1 MVQTQLASMF
11 IGGHT
16 YTLDDAEQL
25 TGAKSSIGNIIHFTD
40 GKNDNILS
48 IATAKDI
55 TGNPVHHKSL
65 KDNVETFDF
74 ELIGERNYDDHIVKG
89 NRVIIPGEH
98 EQQLVEFT
106 IDEVID
112 ERERG
117 KGFEVFTYASY
128 LDLSKEDAI
137 EPFSFTGTAQ
147 QHLGRALQN
156 TFHEVG
162 VVESDRMI
170 TISFENWTNPYEYIK
185 RIAREFD
192 LEVDFEIMH
201 NGLKVTNRLVNL
213 VDQVGAWRGREV
225 TFGKDLQLIRRKE
238 SGDIYTALIGLGPER
253 EDGTRLQVLVEDFEA
268 LERWGRPEHDPQHL
282 IGVYEPQS
290 EREDMTLSQLR
301 QYTQTELN
309 KRSNS
314 VVSYEINFLDLEHIL
329 GHENKKIRFG
339 DTIRIK
345 DTMYDPPLY
354 IQARIFEMKRNPIT
368 EAEKEYVLG
377 DFVEFTED
385 DVKSIYRILKRDLA
399 KKAGIDLLLNYAEPK
414 KVESDTAPDIKEGEN
429 PIWVDTSRTPHV
441 SHVVNNGE
449 WVKMTP
455 TTPAEVDAYTKS
467 QEDNKEQEEAEAKA
481 AQALA
486 DAQAFSRNA
495 DNIDQGVIDVGAI
508 PLRTSITG
516 ARLEWD
522 GVNGLVQYNAL
533 GEPVSWLDLDANAHF
548 ANAFLSGRVEALEGY
563 FGENQTIRI
572 RNGRVEMVR
581 PDGAISMNDGMI
593 HQDYAVSGFD
603 PQLMD
608 NVTWSGQRFHAF
620 GPIAGYYEREA
631 GIIDGRGLDSL
642 PSVDIRDPNKR
653 YTVSF
658 QRYEIIHSARYFVLG
673 YRVASNSRVGRHRA
687 NLFEG
692 STHIMEIILPGGSTS
707 DTYHLLMADLGT
719 PTFERR
725 SIDLRIGWNLSWL
738 DRSDLVRFRINR
750 VYQTDFI

>member
-225 TFGKDLQLIRRKE
+225 TFGKDLQSIRRKE

-309 KRSNS
+309 KRKNS
-314 VVSYEINFLDLEHIL
+314 VVNYEINFLDLEHIL

-354 IQARIFEMKRNPIT
+354 VQARIFEMKRNPIT

-377 DFVEFTED
+377 DFVEYTED
-385 DVKSIYRILKRDLA
+385 DVKSIYRLLKRDLA

-414 KVESDTAPDIKEGEN
+414 KVESDTAPEIKDGEN
-429 PIWVDTSRTPHV
+429 PIWVDTSKRPHV
-441 SHVVNNGE
+441 SNVANNGE

-455 TTPAEVDAYTKS
+455 TTPEEVNAYNKQQVDDRAE
-467 QEDNKEQEEAEAKA
+467 
-481 AQALA
+481 QALA
-486 DAQAFSRNA
+486 DARAFARNA
-495 DNIDQGVIDVGAI
+495 SNISDGVIDVGAI

-522 GVNGLVQYNAL
+522 GVNGLVQYDSQGN
-533 GEPVSWLDLDANAHF
+533 PVSWLDLDANAHF
-548 ANAFLSGRVEALEGY
+548 ANAFLSGRIEALEGF
-563 FGENQTIRI
+563 FGKNKRVTIGDDGLTI
-572 RNGRVEMVR
+572 ER
-581 PDGAISMNDGMI
+581 PDGAIWMQDGQAL
-593 HQDYAVSGFD
+593 QDFSVTGFD
-603 PQLMD
+603 PYFMD
-608 NVTWSGQRFHAF
+608 EVLTASGRDNAF
-620 GPIAGYYEREA
+620 IVGVGAGRYYM
-631 GIIDGRGLDSL
+631 GITGMIDGTEEYSE
-642 PSVDIRDPNKR
+642 DIRDKR
-653 YTVSF
+653 YTVNF
-658 QRYEIIHSARYFVLG
+658 QRYQFIHSARYFIARFQPSTRSRGLERMRISLYNGNDELFTEDVEE
-673 YRVASNSRVGRHRA
+673 SN
-687 NLFEG
+687 F
-692 STHIMEIILPGGSTS
+692 GGWNP
-707 DTYHLLMADLGT
+707 MIADLGA
-719 PTFERR
+719 PTYELI
-725 SIDLRIGWNLSWL
+725 SIDLRVGFLKQWKKSGNDSM
-738 DRSDLVRFRINR
+738 VFRVSR
-750 VYQTDFI
+750 VYLTDHLD

>member
-1 MVQTQLASMF
+1 MSQTQLASMF
-11 IGGHT
+11 IGANRFTSSTGGA
-16 YTLDDAEQL
+16 DRL
-25 TGAKSSIGNIIHFTD
+25 TGIKSSIGNIIHFTD

-55 TGNPVHHKSL
+55 TGNPESKHHKSL

-74 ELIGERNYDDHIVKG
+74 GLIGERNYDEHIVKS
-89 NRVIIPGEH
+89 NRIIMPDEYG
-98 EQQLVEFT
+98 QQLVEFT

-128 LDLSKEDAI
+128 LDLSKDDAI

-156 TFHEVG
+156 AEYETG
-162 VVESDRMI
+162 VVESDRTI

-185 RIAREFD
+185 RIAREVE
-192 LEVDFEIMH
+192 LEIDFIVEH
-201 NGLKVTNRLVNL
+201 NGLRVTNRVVNL
-213 VDQVGAWRGREV
+213 VDQIGAWRGREV
-225 TFGKDLQLIRRKE
+225 TFGKDLHSIRRKE

-253 EDGTRLQVLVEDFEA
+253 EDGTRLQVLVEDYEA
-268 LERWGRPEHDPQHL
+268 LERWGRPEHDPRHL

-414 KVESDTAPDIKEGEN
+414 NVESDTAPDIKEGEN

-467 QEDNKEQEEAEAKA
+467 QVDNKAQEEAEAKA

-486 DAQAFSRNA
+486 DAKAFAENA
-495 DNIDQGVIDVGAI
+495 DNIKEGIIDVNAVPI
-508 PLRTSITG
+508 RTSETG
-516 ARLEWD
+516 AGLWFD
-522 GVNGLVQYNAL
+522 GVNGLYFVDAL
-533 GEPVSWLDLDANAHF
+533 GNHVGWWNLDGELYSKDVN
-548 ANAFLSGRVEALEGY
+548 LTGRIEALEGY
-563 FGENQTIRI
+563 FGDNMSLVDGKLQI
-572 RNGRVEMVR
+572 VR
-581 PDGAISMNDGMI
+581 PDGAVWMQNGMSK
-593 HQDYAVSGFD
+593 QDYSMTGYDPYFMDAAMTPSGEIDAF
-603 PQLMD
+603 
-608 NVTWSGQRFHAF
+608 WSEG
-620 GPIAGYYEREA
+620 GYYRSFTDTL
-631 GIIDGRGLDSL
+631 DGTD
-642 PSVDIRDPNKR
+642 PYAVDIRDSAR
-653 YTVSF
+653 YFTISF
-658 QRYEIIHSARYFVLG
+658 QRYQFIHSARYFVIRFQVSTRTNGLD
-673 YRVASNSRVGRHRA
+673 RLRA
-687 NLFEG
+687 CLYEG
-692 STHIMEIILPGGSTS
+692 SEEKYNIIISNYGTW
-707 DTYHLLMADLGT
+707 DTLIVDLGT
-719 PTFERR
+719 PTYNRR
-725 SIDLRIGWNLSWL
+725 NIDLRIGFFKEWTLSGATGIA
-738 DRSDLVRFRINR
+738 FRMSR
-750 VYQTDFI
+750 VYLTDFV

>member
-74 ELIGERNYDDHIVKG
+74 ELTGERNYDDHIVKG
-89 NRVIIPGEH
+89 NRVIIPGEYA
-98 EQQLVEFT
+98 QQLVEFT

-137 EPFSFTGTAQ
+137 EPFSFTGTAK

-156 TFHEVG
+156 TEHEVG
-162 VVESDRMI
+162 VVESDRTM

-201 NGLKVTNRLVNL
+201 NGLKVTNRVVNL

-225 TFGKDLQLIRRKE
+225 TFGKDLQSIRRKE

-309 KRSNS
+309 KRKNS
-314 VVSYEINFLDLEHIL
+314 VVNYEINFLDLEHIL

-354 IQARIFEMKRNPIT
+354 VQARIFEMKRNPIT

-377 DFVEFTED
+377 DFVEYTED
-385 DVKSIYRILKRDLA
+385 DVKSIYRLLKRDLA

-414 KVESDTAPDIKEGEN
+414 KVESDTAPEIKEGEN

-441 SHVVNNGE
+441 SHVVNNGV

-455 TTPAEVDAYTKS
+455 TTPAEVDAYTKQQVNELDGAYHKLGTEYTDEKS
-467 QEDNKEQEEAEAKA
+467 QEEAEAKA

-486 DAQAFSRNA
+486 DAKAFSRNA
-495 DNIDQGVIDVGAI
+495 DNINQGVIDVGAI

-581 PDGAISMNDGMI
+581 PDGAISMNDGM
-593 HQDYAVSGFD
+593 
-603 PQLMD
+603 
-608 NVTWSGQRFHAF
+608 
-620 GPIAGYYEREA
+620 
-631 GIIDGRGLDSL
+631 
-642 PSVDIRDPNKR
+642 
-653 YTVSF
+653 
-658 QRYEIIHSARYFVLG
+658 
-673 YRVASNSRVGRHRA
+673 
-687 NLFEG
+687 
-692 STHIMEIILPGGSTS
+692 
-707 DTYHLLMADLGT
+707 
-719 PTFERR
+719 
-725 SIDLRIGWNLSWL
+725 
-738 DRSDLVRFRINR
+738 
-750 VYQTDFI
+750 